1 LKILQGF
8 QEQDFEIVLEAL
20 RIVRVLVN
28 KEINTEGCKI
38 DKIIHD
44 LEFLPCL
51 LNFITPKYYGYSEL
65 MEECF
70 WILINLAITEDD
82 SLRNDIVTC
91 GIIKTCIE
99 IVFNYDSEDIIHHV

>member
-1 LKILQGF
+1 MKILQGF